1 MHISKIRILP
11 NYRKPWALRLA
22 KTISAFLRNH
32 GFIIAHKN
40 VDATICIGG
49 DGTIF
54 YANHRSRISGAVLG
68 IGSKTSIVCQLKN
81 TNWKNYLV
89 GLLRKGKVEKRQ
101 RLLANL
107 NKKSFTSMN
116 DIVLHTHN
124 YRLIRIFVEISNKR
138 YSFEGDGLIVST
150 PTGSSAY
157 AYSAGGSVISPT
169 AKNIQVVP
177 ICPYKRTIRPMLLSD
192 SVKIKIS
199 ADRSSDLIIDG
210 IFIMRLRAKQTVT
223 ILKGKEILFLA

>member
-1 MHISKIRILP
+1 MQINKVRILP
-11 NYRKPWALRLA
+11 NYRKQWALKLA
-22 KTISAFLRNH
+22 KTISTFLRSH
-32 GFIIAHKN
+32 GFASAHKN

-54 YANHRSRISGAVLG
+54 YANHRSRLSGAVLG

-81 TNWKNYLV
+81 TNWKNLV
-89 GLLRKGKVEKRQ
+89 SMLKKGRVEKRQ
-101 RLLANL
+101 RLLAKT
-107 NKKSFTSMN
+107 NKKIFTSIN

-124 YRLIRIFVEISNKR
+124 YRVIRIFVQADKKH

-157 AYSAGGSVISPT
+157 AYSAGGTILSTS
-169 AKNIQVVP
+169 AKSIQVVP
-177 ICPYKRTIRPMLLSD
+177 ICPYKRTIKPMLLND
-192 SVKIKIS
+192 NVKIKLY

-210 IFIMRLRAKQTVT
+210 IFIMRLHAKQVISIKKTN
-223 ILKGKEILFLA
+223 EMLFLV